1 MRTPPHASLAV
12 AVAAIRE
19 LIEQTRAS
27 HPLDAQTAQALDFA
41 LDGLGLMW
49 EALEGEQ
56 QSYEEY
62 ERDCVDFF
70 EFVPLACV
78 LTDLN
83 GMVRRANRAAVELLG
98 VSAAGLLRKPLRSF
112 FPAGQDVVMTPAYPL
127 TRDTGSRTIH
137 WRTSVQG
144 KAGSAE
150 VEVSVSEIGRPRGGV
165 SDLCWLL
172 KPLAGAQPQAPTG
185 GPVLDSEIA
194 VPQGTIGIELR

>member
-1 MRTPPHASLAV
+1 MANSAAYVLSMRTPPHASLAV

-98 VSAAGLLRKPLRSF
+98 VSAAELSRKPLRSF
-112 FPAGQDVVMTPAYPL
+112 FPVEQAG
-127 TRDTGSRTIH
+127 G
-137 WRTSVQG
+137 
-144 KAGSAE
+144 AE
-150 VEVSVSEIGRPRGGV
+150 VEASVSEIGRPRGGV
-165 SDLCWLL
+165 SGLCWLL
-172 KPLAGAQPQAPTG
+172 RPVARSQPEGQAGGT
-185 GPVLDSEIA
+185 VLDAEIA
-194 VPQGTIGIELR
+194 VPQRAIGVELR

>member
-1 MRTPPHASLAV
+1 MANGAAYVLSMRTPPHASLAV

-83 GMVRRANRAAVELLG
+83 GMVRRANRPEG
-98 VSAAGLLRKPLRSF
+98 QAGR
-112 FPAGQDVVMTPAYPL
+112 
-127 TRDTGSRTIH
+127 
-137 WRTSVQG
+137 
-144 KAGSAE
+144 
-150 VEVSVSEIGRPRGGV
+150 
-165 SDLCWLL
+165 
-172 KPLAGAQPQAPTG
+172 
-185 GPVLDSEIA
+185 PVLDSEIA